1 VEKGTTAYGRLF
13 RNRTFLALWLG
24 QTVSFI
30 GDYFYILAIPIMV
43 EELTGSALQ
52 VGLSFMA
59 SALPMLLLGPV
70 AGVFV
75 DRWDRKWTMIVADLL
90 RALLVLA
97 CLSVRRPDQV
107 WIYYVVAFLMSSVS
121 RFFFPA
127 QNAVLPLVIEDRND
141 LLAANGLMQIV
152 QTVGLV
158 VGPATAGFAIAL
170 WGEQIAFFVDS
181 ATFLVSALAIT
192 AMIVP
197 HTTGGR
203 QEAEGGELA
212 AVWAELREGVA
223 SLFGNR
229 VMVGVLLCLSVV
241 SLGLGAINVIWVPFM
256 KRTFGLGAEGL
267 GAVDAAQGIGMIA
280 GGLLLGFMTTRFRK
294 RPLAGWSIVFIGAM
308 IALVGL
314 SPAFSLVHLF
324 PGLAVGAPM
333 EELTVGQRLLAMPL
347 MLLVYSLLLGIA
359 LVPAQSALTTMM
371 QLAVPDLKRGRVG
384 SALNALTTVASLLS
398 MVAAM
403 TLGEVVSLRLI
414 YFVAGIL
421 VSAGGLVGLYVLEDP
436 QDLEPVPAQVRS
448 ETTLEPGDWAAG
460 GT

>member
-170 WGEQIAFFVDS
+170 WGEQIAFSVDS
-181 ATFLVSALAIT
+181 ATFLVSALAIIT
-192 AMIVP
+192 MVVP
-197 HTTGGR
+197 RTTGGR
-203 QEAEGGELA
+203 QKAEGGELA
-212 AVWAELREGVA
+212 AVWAELREGVVY
-223 SLFGNR
+223 LFGNR

-267 GAVDAAQGIGMIA
+267 GAVDAAQGIGMIV

-314 SPAFSLVHLF
+314 SPAFSLLNLF
-324 PGLAVGAPM
+324 PGLAVGAPL